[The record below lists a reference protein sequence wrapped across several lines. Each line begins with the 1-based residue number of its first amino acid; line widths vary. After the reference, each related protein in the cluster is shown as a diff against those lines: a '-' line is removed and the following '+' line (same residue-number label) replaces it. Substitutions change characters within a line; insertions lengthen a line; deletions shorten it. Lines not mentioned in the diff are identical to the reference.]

1 MSAAV
6 HTVVSQHHS
15 TTELRRLERILGGH
29 QVPPP
34 MGKGSL
40 HGITQLPA
48 QACPENP
55 QGWELTMSL
64 RRLCQWLL
72 SLQNI
77 PWWASSQS
85 PSSSW
90 SHIIY
95 TKPYN
100 LLSNIGLCLRAVEDT
115 WHGRSFCN
123 RGTCKQWRPGV
134 SVMNRRGQWAPY
146 KCLIFRGKN
155 VIFAAKF

>member
-77 PWWASSQS
+77 PWWASSLLYLIRHCERL
-85 PSSSW
+85 SS
-90 SHIIY
+90 
-95 TKPYN
+95 N
-100 LLSNIGLCLRAVEDT
+100 LCARLFN
-115 WHGRSFCN
+115 
-123 RGTCKQWRPGV
+123 
-134 SVMNRRGQWAPY
+134 
-146 KCLIFRGKN
+146 
-155 VIFAAKF
+155 

>member
-1 MSAAV
+1 MQQELQQNKVLQFFPGLQQLGGAMEKAEA
-6 HTVVSQHHS
+6 
-15 TTELRRLERILGGH
+15 ELRRLEGILGGH

-85 PSSSW
+85 PSSS
-90 SHIIY
+90 
-95 TKPYN
+95 
-100 LLSNIGLCLRAVEDT
+100 
-115 WHGRSFCN
+115 
-123 RGTCKQWRPGV
+123 
-134 SVMNRRGQWAPY
+134 
-146 KCLIFRGKN
+146 
-155 VIFAAKF
+155 